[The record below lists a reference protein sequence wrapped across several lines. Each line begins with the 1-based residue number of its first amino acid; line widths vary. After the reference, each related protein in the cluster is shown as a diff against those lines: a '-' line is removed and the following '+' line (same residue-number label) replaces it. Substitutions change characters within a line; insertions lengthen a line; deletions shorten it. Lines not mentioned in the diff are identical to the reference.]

1 MLIYVIA
8 SKNLPNTVYIG
19 STVRTKAERWS
30 EHECKSNSCNS
41 RKIMA
46 ARGAEMDILETVVD
60 PSVILV
66 DREFFYI
73 MKFTDEGFT
82 VLNERMPGA
91 VARAGGL
98 SAYKKKQREDN
109 PEKTKAIDDKNNKQ
123 KLLPLKCDNCG
134 CMSSKLNMKAHKR
147 TKRCKSAS
155 QVQPPTTV
163 VNNITAQT
171 VHVYN

>member
-19 STVRTKAERWS
+19 STEHTKKQRWS
-30 EHECKSNSCNS
+30 KHKSKSNSCNS

-46 ARGAEMDILETVVD
+46 AGGAEIDILETVDD
-60 PSVILV
+60 PSVNLV

>member
-1 MLIYVIA
+1 MLIYVIT

-30 EHECKSNSCNS
+30 EHESKTNSCNS
-41 RKIMA
+41 KKIIA
-46 ARGAEMDILETVVD
+46 AGCAKMDILEIVNDPTVT
-60 PSVILV
+60 LV
-66 DREFFYI
+66 DREFFHI
-73 MKFTDEGFT
+73 MQFKYKGFD

-91 VARAGGL
+91 VARAGGV
-98 SAYKKKQREDN
+98 STYYKKQREDN
-109 PEKTKAIDDKNNKQ
+109 PEKTKAIDDEKNKRN
-123 KLLPLKCDNCG
+123 LLPLKCDNCG